1 MSLTLEAIAERVV
14 WWKPPAQALADR
26 RYFLAHVMA
35 SGTFDEV
42 RCVRGHFPQE
52 AFRAVLE
59 DPPPGLF
66 DPRSWAYWNLV
77 FDREAPDLPR
87 RRLPAAGR

>member
-1 MSLTLEAIAERVV
+1 MSLTLEAVAERVT

-26 RYFLAHVMA
+26 RSFLARVMTA
-35 SGTFDEV
+35 GTFDEV
-42 RCVRGHFPQE
+42 RCVRSHFSPE

-59 DPPPGLF
+59 DPPVGVF

-77 FDREAPDLPR
+77 FDREAPELPR
-87 RRLPAAGR
+87 RLLPT

>member
-1 MSLTLEAIAERVV
+1 MSLTVEAVAKRVV
-14 WWKPPAQALADR
+14 WWKPPEQALADP
-26 RYFLAHVMA
+26 RYFLARVMA

-42 RCVRGHFPQE
+42 RCVRAHFPPE

-59 DPPPGLF
+59 DPPAGVF

-77 FDREAPDLPR
+77 FERDAGEVPR
-87 RRLPAAGR
+87 RRLPA

>member
-1 MSLTLEAIAERVV
+1 MSLTLEAVAGRVI
-14 WWKPPAQALADR
+14 WWKPASEALADR
-26 RYFLAHVMA
+26 RHFLARVMA

-42 RCVRGHFPQE
+42 CFVQSHFPPE

-59 DPPPGLF
+59 DPPAGVF

-77 FDREAPDLPR
+77 CGRDAPELPR
-87 RRLPAAGR
+87 RRLDW

>member
-1 MSLTLEAIAERVV
+1 VSLTLEAIAQRVV
-14 WWKPPAQALADR
+14 WWKPPAEALADR
-26 RYFLAHVMA
+26 RHFLARVMA

-42 RCVRGHFPQE
+42 RVVRSHFSPD

-59 DPPPGLF
+59 DPPAGVF

-77 FDREAPDLPR
+77 FDREALELPR
-87 RRLPAAGR
+87 RRLSA